1 MPSVTGKGAERR
13 VAEPGSARAT
23 ALAGMG
29 RLRTLRGRFDRE
41 PRAAGA
47 ACAFVIV
54 VKSVG
59 PVVTACRQRF
69 DRDAAAGMPPHIT
82 VFYPHQYDRSIGEA
96 VGAALADHDPF
107 RFELVALGR
116 FPDVV
121 YLQPEPREPFVRL
134 TQALSACLGAPPYGG
149 RFQTVVPHLT
159 VATRRWL
166 PRSVTRTLVR
176 ALPIAGEA
184 TSVEVLSDA
193 GGQWSILDSLPLGG
207 SRLPDGPRGASRL
220 PPTS

>member
-54 VKSVG
+54 VESVG

-107 RFELVALGR
+107 HFELVALGR

-134 TQALSACLGAPPYGG
+134 TQTLSACLGALPYEG
-149 RFQTVVPHLT
+149 RFETVVPHVT

-166 PRSVTRTLVR
+166 PRSATRALAG
-176 ALPIAGEA
+176 ALPITGEA
-184 TSVEVLSDA
+184 TSVDVLADV

-207 SRLPDGPRGASRL
+207 SRPLADPGATSPHPPGP
-220 PPTS
+220 